1 MKCTQFEIE
10 VFEKMLDEK
19 FPAGNVKQ
27 IISEAAISNYE
38 FTGAGYLLELTHD
51 GINLENELIYI
62 PVIKGH
68 HGSLCVGFTL
78 FTEKNTIT
86 MDCYS
91 WDLSRLPEN
100 FRELP
105 VALTMEIPAAELAE

>member
-1 MKCTQFEIE
+1 MKCTSFETD
-10 VFEKMLDEK
+10 VFAKMLEPK
-19 FPAGNVKQ
+19 FPAGNVRQ
-27 IISEAAISNYE
+27 IISEAVISNYE
-38 FTGAGYLLELTHD
+38 FTGAGYLLELTHN

-62 PVIKGH
+62 PVIKGNY
-68 HGSLCVGFTL
+68 GSLCVGFTL

-105 VALTMEIPAAELAE
+105 IELTTEAAVETFAE

>member
-1 MKCTQFEIE
+1 MKCTQYEIE
-10 VFEKMLDEK
+10 VFVKMLEEK

-27 IISEAAISNYE
+27 VIAEAEISDYE
-38 FTGAGYLLELTHD
+38 FTGAGYLLELTHN
-51 GINLENELIYI
+51 GINLDNELIYI
-62 PVIKGH
+62 PVIKG
-68 HGSLCVGFTL
+68 SYNSFCVGFTL

-91 WDLSRLPEN
+91 SDLSRLPEN

-105 VALTMEIPAAELAE
+105 VELTTDSHAEIAA

>member
-1 MKCTQFEIE
+1 MKCTQYEID
-10 VFEKMLDEK
+10 VFVKMLDEK

-27 IISEAAISNYE
+27 IIAEAVISNYE
-38 FTGAGYLLELTHD
+38 FTGTGYLLELTHD
-51 GINLENELIYI
+51 GINLHNELIYI
-62 PVIKGH
+62 PVIKGS

-105 VALTMEIPAAELAE
+105 IELTTEMPEEVAA